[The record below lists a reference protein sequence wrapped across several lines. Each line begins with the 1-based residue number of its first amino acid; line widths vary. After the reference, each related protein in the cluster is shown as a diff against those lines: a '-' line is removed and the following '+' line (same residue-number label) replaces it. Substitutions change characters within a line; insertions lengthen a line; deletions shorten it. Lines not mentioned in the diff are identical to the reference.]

1 MKRFLYL
8 LRKDRLSS
16 ERVHARDSARL
27 SEKKESVAFV
37 GSRIWSGFPEL
48 RFICGKNRV
57 SPGQMDPEL
66 FFSLAV
72 RFDVYI
78 ARIITLPTV
87 RLEK

>member
-1 MKRFLYL
+1 M
-8 LRKDRLSS
+8 
-16 ERVHARDSARL
+16 
-27 SEKKESVAFV
+27 AFV
-37 GSRIWSGFPEL
+37 GSRIWSGFPEP

-87 RLEK
+87 RLEKQ